1 MIELT
6 DIPEVIY
13 KASHG
18 DTFTVNG
25 DSFMFEVGGGD
36 EGSGKGWLTK
46 LPEEDHP
53 FVHLRDVRGVALMSR
68 KDMVELLQ
76 HKQFII
82 Y

>member
-6 DIPEVIY
+6 NIPEVIY

-25 DSFMFEVGGGD
+25 DSFMFEVSEFG
-36 EGSGKGWLTK
+36 EKCWLTK
-46 LPEEDHP
+46 LPEDDHP
-53 FVHLRDVRGVALMSR
+53 FVHLRDDRGVALHTR
-68 KDMVELLQ
+68 KSLVALLQ
-76 HKQFII
+76 YKQFII

>member
-6 DIPEVIY
+6 NIPEVIY

-18 DTFTVNG
+18 DTFAVNG
-25 DSFMFEVGGGD
+25 ESFMFEVSEGGG
-36 EGSGKGWLTK
+36 KCWLTK
-46 LPEEDHP
+46 LPEDDHP
-53 FVHLRDVRGVALMSR
+53 FVHLRDDRGVALHTR
-68 KDMVELLQ
+68 KSLVELVQ